1 VRLPAVLVVA
11 AASLLTLASSG
22 VISSPAGAGQ
32 ATATAPSFT
41 AGGSSTAA
49 GDCSKAEALAVVKR
63 LGLGQPEVTNPVYKV
78 LCGAF
83 AGPASKTMVVSLMG
97 AGSAGMLD
105 WVVFGWTGSEWQL
118 LLKRHQ
124 AALLSAAGSDIRE
137 TVFIFRPGDS
147 RCCPSGGTRSRIWHW
162 NGTSFVAGPW
172 KQVKPPKPSP
182 PPPRQRDGYFK
193 TPSGNIVCYHSP
205 GPVDRPVAFIG
216 CGIKSGL
223 KPAPPRRPCS
233 EGGYAGDRVTMTA
246 TGRVKVPACAGDPG
260 ALVGAP
266 TARVLGYGKT
276 WSGGGISCR
285 STFAG
290 LTCRN
295 RSGHGFFLSRARYRT
310 F

>member
-1 VRLPAVLVVA
+1 MRQLRSRALRPRAVLVVA
-11 AASLLTLASSG
+11 ATSLLTLAASG
-22 VISSPAGAGQ
+22 VISSAAGAGQ
-32 ATATAPSFT
+32 AATTAPSFT

-63 LGLGQPEVTNPVYKV
+63 LGLGQPEVTTPVYKV

-147 RCCPSGGTRSRIWHW
+147 RCCPSGGTKARIWHW
-162 NGTSFVAGPW
+162 NGASLAAGRW
-172 KQVKPPKPSP
+172 KQVTPPK
-182 PPPRQRDGYFK
+182 QRDGYFK
-193 TPSGNIVCYHSP
+193 TPSGNIVCYHSSP
-205 GPVDRPVAFIG
+205 DDRPVFIA

-246 TGRVKVPACAGDPG
+246 TGRVEVPACAGDPG
-260 ALVGAP
+260 AMVGAP
-266 TARVLGYGKT
+266 TAPVLGYGKT

-295 RSGHGFFLSRARYRT
+295 RSGHGFFLSRVRYRI